1 MISIKQLVLQRGQK
15 VLLDKANATIFPG
28 QKVGLIGRNGMG
40 KSSLFG
46 LLLGELQPDQGD
58 VDRPANWVVAHVAQ
72 ETPALDTSALDY
84 TLDGDREL
92 RQIEAELI
100 QAEEAHDGN
109 QIAHCHD
116 ILHTIGGY
124 SARARAGEL
133 LAGLGFKNSQLDQ
146 PVRSFSGGWR
156 MRLNLAQAL
165 MCRSD
170 LLLLDEPTNH
180 LDLDTVI
187 WLEGWLNR
195 YQGTLVLISH
205 DRDFLDNTVNAILHL
220 ENQQL
225 TLYTGNYADFERQR
239 AERLSQ
245 QQQLFDKQQ
254 REAAHLQSFIDRFRA
269 KATKARQAQ
278 SRIKALEKMERVAA
292 VRVESPFNFSF
303 REPESLPHQLLS
315 LDHVDGGYG
324 DKVILRDVN
333 QAVVSDM
340 RIGLIGV
347 NGAGKSTLVKML
359 AGELA
364 PLVGER
370 KEGKGLKVGYFA
382 QQQLEQLDPK
392 ASALLHL
399 QRLDPNTREQELR
412 DFLGGF
418 LFSGDMAT
426 TPIEPFSGGEKT
438 RLALAILIW
447 QRPNLL
453 LLDEPT
459 NHLDL
464 AMRDALTFALQDYNG
479 ALIVVSHDRHLLST
493 TTDQF
498 WLVANGRVQV
508 YDGDLNDYRDF
519 LKANTVSAPSVV
531 DPADS
536 QAAVVA
542 SNDRKAQKR
551 EEAEARQRLA
561 NARKPIE
568 QKLKQLE
575 PKLAKLQA
583 EMATLQT
590 WLGQESA
597 YDPANKTELQNTLQ
611 RQTNIKAELEALEET
626 WLMHQ
631 MELEELKAS

>member
-1 MISIKQLVLQRGQK
+1 MIVIKQLVLQRGQK
-15 VLLDKANATIFPG
+15 VLLNQANATIFPG

-40 KSSLFG
+40 KSSLFSMF
-46 LLLGELQPDQGD
+46 LGEFPPDQGD
-58 VDRPANWVVAHVAQ
+58 LSIPANWVVAHVAQ
-72 ETPALDTSALDY
+72 ETPALETSALDY

-92 RQIEAELI
+92 REVEAKLAK
-100 QAEEAHDGN
+100 AEADHDGTE
-109 QIAHCHD
+109 IAHCHD
-116 ILHTIGGY
+116 HLHAINGY

-133 LAGLGFKNSQLDQ
+133 LSGLGFKHEQLNN
-146 PVRSFSGGWR
+146 PVKSFSGGWR

-170 LLLLDEPTNH
+170 FLLLDEPTNH

-187 WLEGWLNR
+187 WLENWLTR

-205 DRDFLDNTVNAILHL
+205 DRDFLDNTVTGILHL
-220 ENQQL
+220 ENQL
-225 TLYTGNYADFERQR
+225 LALYTGNYADFERQR
-239 AERLSQ
+239 AEKLSQ

-292 VRVESPFNFSF
+292 VRVESPFTFSF

-315 LDHVDGGYG
+315 LDHVDGGYA
-324 DKVILRDVN
+324 DKVILKGVN
-333 QAVVSDM
+333 RAIVSDM

-359 AGELA
+359 AGELS
-364 PLVGER
+364 PLRGER
-370 KEGKGLKVGYFA
+370 KEGKGLKIGYFA

-399 QRLDPNTREQELR
+399 QRLDPQAREQELR

-418 LFSGDMAT
+418 LFAGDMAT
-426 TPIEPFSGGEKT
+426 SPIEPFSGGEKT

-447 QRPNLL
+447 QKPNLL

-464 AMRDALTFALQDYNG
+464 SMRDALTFALQDYQG

-498 WLVANGRVQV
+498 WLVANGKVET
-508 YDGDLNDYRDF
+508 YEGDLEDYRDF
-519 LKANTVSAPSVV
+519 IKANQVVSNVDKTETAVDSSSSV
-531 DPADS
+531 
-536 QAAVVA
+536 
-542 SNDRKAQKR
+542 DRKAQKR
-551 EEAEARQRLA
+551 EEAEARQRTA
-561 NARKPIE
+561 QARKPIE
-568 QKLKQLE
+568 QKLKKLE
-575 PKLAKLQA
+575 PQLGKLQSKLAELQA
-583 EMATLQT
+583 
-590 WLGQESA
+590 WLGDESA
-597 YDPANKTELQNTLQ
+597 YAPENKQQLQDTL
-611 RQTNIKAELEALEET
+611 KEESALKLEVEQVEEE
-626 WLMHQ
+626 WLTLQ
-631 MELEELKAS
+631 MELEEISQS